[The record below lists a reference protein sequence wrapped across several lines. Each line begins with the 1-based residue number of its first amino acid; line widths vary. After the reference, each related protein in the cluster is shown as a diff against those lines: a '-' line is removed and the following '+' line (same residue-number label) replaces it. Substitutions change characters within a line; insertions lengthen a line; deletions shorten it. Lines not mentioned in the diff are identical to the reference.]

1 MCSLSGSRAWF
12 SGWREAEFARVAVA
26 DGRTLLGGSLR
37 LRLTGLDLP
46 GPDAA
51 CRTLDGRLEPCLV
64 RAASQLELMTR
75 ARKLTCRYRL
85 ESATDGVGACRIG
98 DSDLAARMLRTGYV
112 KRSAPIAGIAGT
124 AIASAAV
131 DGHQGDRSNPL

>member
-1 MCSLSGSRAWF
+1 
-12 SGWREAEFARVAVA
+12 
-26 DGRTLLGGSLR
+26 
-37 LRLTGLDLP
+37 
-46 GPDAA
+46 
-51 CRTLDGRLEPCLV
+51 V
-64 RAASQLELMTR
+64 RAATQLELMTR